1 MFVVLEMK
9 AECCANSF
17 YNGELELE
25 LRRIKRLDYS
35 FRKDSD
41 REKCMKMVENYRREN
56 LYPHLDCTAECR
68 ARGTLIV
75 FNQPTSFRL

>member
-17 YNGELELE
+17 YNGELEL
-25 LRRIKRLDYS
+25 RRIKRLDYS

-41 REKCMKMVENYRREN
+41 REKCTKLVENYRREN
-56 LYPHLDCTAECR
+56 LLDSTAERR
-68 ARGTLIV
+68 ARGTLIGT
-75 FNQPTSFRL
+75 FNQPISFRL